1 MIVALSYLDLS
12 FDSILLGTVIS
23 VLGSGLKDTTLFTTQ
38 ISFLLLM
45 SILVPSLMTAINIA
59 QKRPLVVLGWSK
71 WMQANVCEDKKSM
84 LLLRILIVCLFPIV
98 PALVLLSDYEAKEK
112 RKTLEENSAKVN
124 FSSKGGFH
132 KLL

>member
-1 MIVALSYLDLS
+1 MVALSYLDLS

-23 VLGSGLKDTTLFTTQ
+23 VLGSGLEDTTLFTTQ

-59 QKRPLVVLGWSK
+59 HKRPLVVLGSTK
-71 WMQANVCEDKKSM
+71 WMPAKVCEDKKSM
-84 LLLRILIVCLFPIV
+84 LLLRILIMCLFPIV

-124 FSSKGGFH
+124 FSSKGGLY

>member
-1 MIVALSYLDLS
+1 MDLS
-12 FDSILLGTVIS
+12 FDSILLGTVIGA
-23 VLGSGLKDTTLFTTQ
+23 LGSGGLDDTTLFTTQ
-38 ISFLLLM
+38 ISILLLT
-45 SILVPSLMTAINIA
+45 SILVPSLMTAINTA
-59 QKRPLVVLGWSK
+59 HKRPLVVLGSTK
-71 WMQANVCEDKKSM
+71 WMSANVCEDKKSI

-132 KLL
+132 KLR

>member
-1 MIVALSYLDLS
+1 MDLS
-12 FDSILLGTVIS
+12 FDSILLGTVIG
-23 VLGSGLKDTTLFTTQ
+23 VLGSGLEDTTLFTTQ

-59 QKRPLVVLGWSK
+59 HKRPLVVLGSTK
-71 WMQANVCEDKKSM
+71 WMPAKVCEDKKSM

-112 RKTLEENSAKVN
+112 RKVLEENSAKNN
-124 FSSKGGFH
+124 FSLKGCFH
-132 KLL
+132 KLQ

>member
-1 MIVALSYLDLS
+1 MVALSYLDLS
-12 FDSILLGTVIS
+12 FDSILLGTVIG
-23 VLGSGLKDTTLFTTQ
+23 VLGSGLQDTSLFTTQ
-38 ISFLLLM
+38 ISILLLT

-59 QKRPLVVLGWSK
+59 HKRPLVVLGWSK
-71 WMQANVCEDKKSM
+71 WTQANVCEDKKSI

-132 KLL
+132 KL

>member
-1 MIVALSYLDLS
+1 MVALSYLDLS
-12 FDSILLGTVIS
+12 FDSILLGTVIGA
-23 VLGSGLKDTTLFTTQ
+23 LGSGGLDDTTLFTTQ
-38 ISFLLLM
+38 ISILLLT

-59 QKRPLVVLGWSK
+59 HKRPLVVLGSTK
-71 WMQANVCEDKKSM
+71 WMPANVCEDKKSI
-84 LLLRILIVCLFPIV
+84 LCLRILIVCLFPIV

-112 RKTLEENSAKVN
+112 RKTLEENSAKDN